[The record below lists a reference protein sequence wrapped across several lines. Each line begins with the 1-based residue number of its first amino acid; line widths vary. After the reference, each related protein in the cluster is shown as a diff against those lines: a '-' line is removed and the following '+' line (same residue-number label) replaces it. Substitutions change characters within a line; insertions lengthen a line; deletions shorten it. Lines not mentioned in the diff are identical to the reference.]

1 MSLSPLAEMTV
12 ENADVDL
19 RSSKKLADKF
29 SARFAHPE
37 FSRTSVGMRSS
48 LGLRSSQRRVSSDN
62 KQAQWKKN
70 AVERMRRHES
80 GARARVGS
88 GGDPKLTRK
97 KGSSDSLQHNKPRL
111 RGSQSEAS
119 TDVPAKTREKE
130 LAHLQAQVSGFQ
142 RENKQPKEARGA

>member
-70 AVERMRRHES
+70 AVERMRRH
-80 GARARVGS
+80 
-88 GGDPKLTRK
+88 L
-97 KGSSDSLQHNKPRL
+97 
-111 RGSQSEAS
+111 SEAS
-119 TDVPAKTREKE
+119 TDEYREHVVE
-130 LAHLQAQVSGFQ
+130 HALANKSKCGRLLPRAQRRV
-142 RENKQPKEARGA
+142 AAA

>member
-88 GGDPKLTRK
+88 GGDPAVQEAEVAHRLPTAWRRVPV
-97 KGSSDSLQHNKPRL
+97 SLQ
-111 RGSQSEAS
+111 
-119 TDVPAKTREKE
+119 
-130 LAHLQAQVSGFQ
+130 
-142 RENKQPKEARGA
+142 KQKNHYCV